1 MYKRQ
6 EQDQAYIDEVS
17 KKSQVYILSEE
28 EKKAFQEV
36 AQEVYT
42 QFEDKIG
49 KELMDKVIKAA
60 SEAE

>member
-1 MYKRQ
+1 M
-6 EQDQAYIDEVS
+6 
-17 KKSQVYILSEE
+17 SEE